1 MAFDAGSIVARITL
15 DSSAFNTSI
24 NKARQ
29 NVAGIGESMQKFG
42 QDIMQTSRQMSRFAT
57 TLTFIGA
64 GITAPMILAFRSVEK
79 YSTSVRE
86 EMDRLESAAIR
97 MRLAIG
103 EALVPIMHRLSNILA
118 DLLNRW
124 NALSPQMRNSI
135 IQTTFMVGVFLTLTG
150 IISSL
155 ALKIVYLVGGLIKLS
170 GVIIAF
176 AAVHPILAG
185 IAIALTTIVYLMNEF
200 GKTIP
205 VLNGIETAALMVAIG
220 YEKIIVAMARMFE
233 TSAYFWGQ
241 TKMAEWW
248 KGQADAAQG
257 YINRM
262 EKGLV
267 KMAVTGKG
275 ALAGLGDSI
284 NEVKSLFADLG
295 TTEFEL
301 PPVPEMGRTFAKG
314 WEIGLTTTISEL
326 SNWGKTAENIIQQ
339 TSQQM
344 QSSLSNFFQG
354 FLKGQINSAKEMFVE
369 FGNFAIKILSDVISQ
384 WITAQIMTGIKGI
397 FGGLGGLG
405 GGGLSS
411 GASIDASMFG
421 GMAPATSSFLGFQE
435 GVEQIPYTGL
445 FRLHEGEK
453 VTPKHSSSES
463 EKSQLVIYNLITPE
477 AIAASM
483 AGKEGEGVIVNAI
496 NINSLRNGVVRRE
509 VKRR

>member
-1 MAFDAGSIVARITL
+1 MSFDAGSIVARITL
-15 DSSAFNTSI
+15 DASAFNTSV

-29 NVAGIGESMQKFG
+29 NVASIGESMQKFG
-42 QDIMQTSRQMSRFAT
+42 QDIMQTSRQLSRFASNIG
-57 TLTFIGA
+57 FIGA
-64 GITAPMILAFRSVEK
+64 GITAPMLLAFKSVEK

-124 NALSPQMRNSI
+124 NALSPQVRNSI

-150 IISSL
+150 VLGSL

-170 GVIIAF
+170 GVILTF

-200 GKTIP
+200 GATIP

-220 YEKIIVAMARMFE
+220 YEKITLAIYRMLE
-233 TSAYFWGQ
+233 TSARFWGQ
-241 TKMAEWW
+241 NSLGNWF
-248 KGQADAAQG
+248 KGQADLAQG

-284 NEVKSLFADLG
+284 NEVKSLFAGLG

-301 PPVPEMGRTFAKG
+301 PKVPEVGRTFAEG
-314 WEIGLTTTISEL
+314 WKRALIDTEARLTD
-326 SNWGKTAENIIQQ
+326 WGTTAENIVQQ
-339 TSQQM
+339 TAQQM

-354 FLKGQINSAKEMFVE
+354 FLKGQITSAKEMFAE
-369 FGNFAIKILSDVISQ
+369 FGNFVIKILSDVVAQ
-384 WITAQIMTGIKGI
+384 FITTQIITGLKGL
-397 FGGLGGLG
+397 FGGFGAA
-405 GGGLSS
+405 GGLSS
-411 GASIDASMFG
+411 GAAIDASMFG
-421 GMAPATSSFLGFQE
+421 GMAPVTSSFLGFQE

-453 VTPKHSSSES
+453 VTSKPLP
-463 EKSQLVIYNLITPE
+463 SQR
-477 AIAASM
+477 
-483 AGKEGEGVIVNAI
+483 
-496 NINSLRNGVVRRE
+496 SLC
-509 VKRR
+509 